1 MAKYQYRFISFFIQD
16 PSSSYDEDE
25 TEGLIQHDG
34 ARPSTS
40 RGFRD
45 DEDSSTIDERSKLI
59 KDKDQKGGSGD
70 EKAEKK
76 ETEAEKK
83 RKILMA
89 KLMRIPELI
98 SSVLVSLTLRL
109 HRVSRSYRYVM
120 RVLAREKKTL
130 KVIAPKRYFN

>member
-1 MAKYQYRFISFFIQD
+1 
-16 PSSSYDEDE
+16 
-25 TEGLIQHDG
+25 LIQHDG

-45 DEDSSTIDERSKLI
+45 EEDSSIVDERSKLI
-59 KDKDQKGGSGD
+59 KDQKDSS
-70 EKAEKK
+70 EEEEEKK
-76 ETEAEKK
+76 ETEADRK
-83 RKILMA
+83 RKLLMA

-98 SSVLVSLTLRL
+98 SSLLVSITLRL

-130 KVIAPKRYFN
+130 KVIAVITDDLIRLTCLLSQIALAQFRSRL